1 MKNVLTVTGSGCVAL
16 GHPARPPKW
25 LPENREPGRMSL
37 SNSCFE
43 LLWRQNAP
51 KTAERAKRRRYPRE
65 RGQPEPRARRACQ
78 WRTTLPE
85 QCRGDAVSKRK
96 KSRQRRA
103 LLPAT
108 VWSSCSRRKSSG
120 DKSSGEKS
128 SREKPSQRK
137 PRLDRVG
144 TATFPRS
151 PAVRSTPT
159 AALVVPD
166 PSHSPIIGLAPVSRR
181 RCGAEQTARRPS

>member
-85 QCRGDAVSKRK
+85 QCRADAVSKRK

-103 LLPAT
+103 LPPAT
-108 VWSSCSRRKSSG
+108 VWSSCSRRKSSRG
-120 DKSSGEKS
+120 
-128 SREKPSQRK
+128 KPSQRK
-137 PRLDRVG
+137 PRFDPVG
-144 TATFPRS
+144 TATLS
-151 PAVRSTPT
+151 PAGRSTPT

-166 PSHSPIIGLAPVSRR
+166 PSHSPIIGQAPVSRR
-181 RCGAEQTARRPS
+181 RCGAEQAARRPS

>member
-37 SNSCFE
+37 SNSFR
-43 LLWRQNAP
+43 LFRTLAAP
-51 KTAERAKRRRYPRE
+51 KCAKDGGTGKRRRYPRE

-103 LLPAT
+103 LPPAT
-108 VWSSCSRRKSSG
+108 VWSSCSRRKSSRG
-120 DKSSGEKS
+120 
-128 SREKPSQRK
+128 KPSQRK
-137 PRLDRVG
+137 PRFDPVG
-144 TATFPRS
+144 TATLS
-151 PAVRSTPT
+151 PAGRSTPT

-166 PSHSPIIGLAPVSRR
+166 PSHSPIIGQAPVSRR
-181 RCGAEQTARRPS
+181 RCGAEQAARRPS